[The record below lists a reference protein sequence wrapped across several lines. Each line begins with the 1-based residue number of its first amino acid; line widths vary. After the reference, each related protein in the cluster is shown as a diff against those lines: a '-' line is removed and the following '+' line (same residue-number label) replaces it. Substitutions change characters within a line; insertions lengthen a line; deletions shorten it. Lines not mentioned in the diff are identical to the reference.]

1 MKEYSKEILKD
12 AANRLLFD
20 MLDEEYDTLLK
31 EFDIIIRQ
39 MSLLGND
46 EDIDS
51 YAPATFPFE
60 CSTDYLRDDVPSTP
74 IKQEEALKNAHSK
87 EDGQIKLPKVV

>member
-1 MKEYSKEILKD
+1 MKEYSKEILID

-20 MLDEEYDTLLK
+20 MLDEEYDTLLN

-39 MSLLGND
+39 MSLLGD
-46 EDIDS
+46 DADIDS
-51 YAPATFPFE
+51 YPPATFPFE

-74 IKQEEALKNAHSK
+74 LKQEEALKNAHNQ